1 MVFLVILSLVIVLTA
16 RVSKVGDE
24 DDIISQKET
33 FSQSTSTYAYEEAR
47 LQQFSGMNTFVVDY
61 TVSTKVH
68 LDQDGFI
75 DSLDPVQVTIGDL
88 FISSV
93 GSWSL
98 IGPQDQSMI
107 HPERNKATVD
117 VRFQVGFND
126 QDYEEIHVVQ
136 MIH

>member
-1 MVFLVILSLVIVLTA
+1 MVFLLVLSLVLVLT
-16 RVSKVGDE
+16 VSGSKVGDE
-24 DDIISQKET
+24 DDIISQKEVC
-33 FSQSTSTYAYEEAR
+33 SQNTSTFAYEEAR
-47 LQQFSGMNTFVVDY
+47 FHQFSGMNTFVVDY

-75 DSLDPVQVTIGDL
+75 DSLDPVQVAIGDL

-126 QDYEEIHVVQ
+126 HDYEEIHVVQ